1 MQAPVLAWIRTA
13 LATMLLVFGVMGVA
27 MQPRASP
34 PMARA
39 ASAPLPVVAAE
50 NFYGDLLAQIGGD
63 RVHVTSILSNP
74 NADPHEY
81 ESSVRD
87 ARAVAQ
93 ARLVVLNGLGYD
105 RWMQKL
111 LAASPRRERQ
121 VVNVGAGLLHL
132 REGDNPHVWYK
143 PQTFPLL
150 ARVIAADLGKAD
162 PAGKGYYA
170 ARLARFTRSLHPLQ
184 TEFAALR
191 RRYAGTYVL
200 ATERVFGY
208 AADAIGLH
216 IPNPAFQQA
225 IEDGNDPSPRA
236 VAQFEGDL
244 THRRARLLLYNTQ
257 AVTSII
263 AHMRDLA
270 RKNHIPVVGVT
281 ETEPP
286 GQDYQQWQLSQL
298 YAIDHALSTSTGR

>member
-1 MQAPVLAWIRTA
+1 MRAPVMAWIRTA
-13 LATMLLVFGVMGVA
+13 LVTMLLMHGVTGVA
-27 MQPRASP
+27 PWPGASP
-34 PMARA
+34 PSARA

-50 NFYGDLLAQIGGD
+50 NFYGDLLAQIGGA

-87 ARAVAQ
+87 ATAVAQ
-93 ARLVVLNGLGYD
+93 ARLVVLNGLGFD
-105 RWMQKL
+105 SWMQKL

-132 REGDNPHVWYK
+132 HEGDNPHVWYK
-143 PQTFPLL
+143 PRTFPLL

-162 PAGKGYYA
+162 PAGRGYYA
-170 ARLARFTRSLHPLQ
+170 ARLARFTRSLLPLQ

-208 AADAIGLH
+208 AADALSLH
-216 IPNPAFQQA
+216 IPNPAFQHA
-225 IEDGNDPSPRA
+225 IEDGNDPAPQA

-244 THRRARLLLYNTQ
+244 TRRRARLLLYNTQ
-257 AVTSII
+257 AVSPLT
-263 AHMRDLA
+263 ARMRDLA
-270 RKNHIPVVGVT
+270 LKNHVPVVGVS

-298 YAIDHALSTSTGR
+298 HAIDHALATGR

>member
-1 MQAPVLAWIRTA
+1 MRARVRAWRRAVLAT
-13 LATMLLVFGVMGVA
+13 LLVVLGVTGVA
-27 MQPRASP
+27 VQPGASP
-34 PMARA
+34 PAARA
-39 ASAPLPVVAAE
+39 ASASLPVVAAE

-81 ESSVRD
+81 ESGVRD
-87 ARAVAQ
+87 ATAVAQ

-105 RWMQKL
+105 SWMQKL
-111 LAASPRRERQ
+111 LAASPRRDRQ

-150 ARVIAADLGKAD
+150 ARVIAAGLGKAD

-170 ARLARFTRSLHPLQ
+170 ARLARFNRSLLPLQ
-184 TEFAALR
+184 KEFAALR

-208 AADAIGLH
+208 AAAAIGLH

-225 IEDGNDPSPRA
+225 IEDGNDPSPQA
-236 VAQFEGDL
+236 VAEFEGDV
-244 THRRARLLLYNTQ
+244 TRRRARLLLYNTQ
-257 AVTSII
+257 AVSPLA

-270 RKNHIPVVGVT
+270 RKNHIPVVGVS

-286 GQDYQQWQLSQL
+286 GQNYQQWQLSQL
-298 YAIDHALSTSTGR
+298 HAIDQALATGR

>member
-1 MQAPVLAWIRTA
+1 MRARVRLWRRTA
-13 LATMLLVFGVMGVA
+13 LAMMLVVLSVTGVVA
-27 MQPRASP
+27 WPGASP
-34 PMARA
+34 PTARA

-50 NFYGDLLAQIGGD
+50 NFYGDLLAQIGGA
-63 RVHVTSILSNP
+63 RVHVASILSNP

-87 ARAVAQ
+87 ATAVAQ

-105 RWMQKL
+105 SWMQKL

-132 REGDNPHVWYK
+132 HEGDNPHVWYK

-170 ARLARFTRSLHPLQ
+170 ARAARFTRSLLPLQ
-184 TEFAALR
+184 TAFAALR

-216 IPNPAFQQA
+216 IPNPAFQRA
-225 IEDGNDPSPRA
+225 IEDGNDPAPQA

-244 THRRARLLLYNTQ
+244 TRRRARLLLYNTQ
-257 AVTSII
+257 TVSPLT
-263 AHMRDLA
+263 AHLRDLA
-270 RKNHIPVVGVT
+270 LKNHIPIVGIS

-298 YAIDHALSTSTGR
+298 HAIDHALATGR

>member
-1 MQAPVLAWIRTA
+1 MRARVRAWRCAVLAT
-13 LATMLLVFGVMGVA
+13 LLVVLGVTGVA
-27 MQPRASP
+27 VQPGAFP
-34 PMARA
+34 PSARA

-50 NFYGDLLAQIGGD
+50 NFYGNLLAQIGGD

-81 ESSVRD
+81 ESGVRD
-87 ARAVAQ
+87 ATAVAQ

-105 RWMQKL
+105 SWMQKL
-111 LAASPRRERQ
+111 LAASPRRDRQ

-143 PQTFPLL
+143 LQTFPLL
-150 ARVIAADLGKAD
+150 AHVIAADLGKAD

-170 ARLARFTRSLHPLQ
+170 ARLARFERSLLPLQ
-184 TEFAALR
+184 TEFAVLR

-208 AADAIGLH
+208 AAAAIGLH

-225 IEDGNDPSPRA
+225 IEDGTDPSPQA
-236 VAQFEGDL
+236 LAQFEGDV
-244 THRRARLLLYNTQ
+244 TRHRARLLLYNSQT
-257 AVTSII
+257 VSPLV

-270 RKNHIPVVGVT
+270 LKNHIPVVGVS

-298 YAIDHALSTSTGR
+298 HAIDHALATGR

>member
-1 MQAPVLAWIRTA
+1 MRARVRSWRRSA
-13 LATMLLVFGVMGVA
+13 LATLLVVLSVTGVVA
-27 MQPRASP
+27 WPGASP
-34 PMARA
+34 STARA

-50 NFYGDLLAQIGGD
+50 NFYGDLLAQIGGA

-87 ARAVAQ
+87 ATAVAQ

-105 RWMQKL
+105 SWMQKL

-132 REGDNPHVWYK
+132 HEGDNPHVWYK

-170 ARLARFTRSLHPLQ
+170 ARLVRFTRSLLPLQ

-216 IPNPAFQQA
+216 IPNPAFQRA
-225 IEDGNDPSPRA
+225 IEDGNDPSPQA

-244 THRRARLLLYNTQ
+244 TRRRARLLLYNTQ
-257 AVTSII
+257 AVSPLT
-263 AHMRDLA
+263 ARMRDLA
-270 RKNHIPVVGVT
+270 LKNHVPVVGVS

-298 YAIDHALSTSTGR
+298 HAIDHALSTGR

>member
-1 MQAPVLAWIRTA
+1 MRARLVAWIRTA
-13 LATMLLVFGVMGVA
+13 LAMMLLIRGVTGVGA
-27 MQPRASP
+27 CPGASP
-34 PMARA
+34 PTARA

-74 NADPHEY
+74 NVDPHEY

-87 ARAVAQ
+87 AMAVAQ

-105 RWMQKL
+105 NWMQKL

-143 PQTFPLL
+143 PGTFPLL

-170 ARLARFTRSLHPLQ
+170 ACLARVTRSLLPLQ

-208 AADAIGLH
+208 AAAAIGLH

-225 IEDGNDPSPRA
+225 IEDGNDPAPQA

-244 THRRARLLLYNTQ
+244 TRRRARLLLYNTQ
-257 AVTSII
+257 AVSPLT

-270 RKNHIPVVGVT
+270 LKNHIPVVGVS

-298 YAIDHALSTSTGR
+298 HAIDQVLSTGR

>member
-1 MQAPVLAWIRTA
+1 MRARVRPWRRTA
-13 LATMLLVFGVMGVA
+13 LVTMLLLLGVTGVA
-27 MQPRASP
+27 LWPGASP
-34 PMARA
+34 PMVRT
-39 ASAPLPVVAAE
+39 ASAFLPVVAAE

-74 NADPHEY
+74 NADPHAY

-87 ARAVAQ
+87 ATAIAQ

-105 RWMQKL
+105 SWMQKL

-170 ARLARFTRSLHPLQ
+170 TRLVRFTHSLLPLQ

-208 AADAIGLH
+208 AAAAIGLH
-216 IPNPAFQQA
+216 IPNPALQHA
-225 IEDGNDPSPRA
+225 IEDGNDPSPQA
-236 VAQFEGDL
+236 VAEFEGDL

-257 AVTSII
+257 AVSSIT

-270 RKNHIPVVGVT
+270 LKNHIPVVGVS

-286 GQDYQQWQLSQL
+286 GQDYQQWQLAQL
-298 YAIDHALSTSTGR
+298 HALDHALATGR